1 MSQKEIIYNL
11 SQNEELKKDL
21 LQEIFSQKASNNKKN
36 LLKAFGRGIV
46 ANAFNYAGV
55 ILSVTSLYNAI
66 ITQKNVEI
74 TILMSGLVCG
84 LSTLVS
90 VMITALL
97 YGRSPGFNFLK
108 ESFLF
113 SGVKKDFIKLKYEK
127 PISLAGLNILK
138 KYLSFDEMKILLA
151 DKDNKLTYNSF
162 NLQDFQQEQK
172 ERVKIEQ
179 FKKKSDALVDNMYKN
194 NV

>member
-1 MSQKEIIYNL
+1 MSRKEIIYNL

-21 LQEIFSQKASNNKKN
+21 LQELFSQKISKNKKN
-36 LLKAFGRGIV
+36 LFKALGRGIL
-46 ANAFNYAGV
+46 ANVFNYAV
-55 ILSVTSLYNAI
+55 IFFSVTSLYNAI

-90 VMITALL
+90 VMITDML

-138 KYLSFDEMKILLA
+138 KYLSSDEMKILLA

-162 NLQDFQQEQK
+162 DLQVFQQEK
-172 ERVKIEQ
+172 EEILKIEQ
-179 FKKKSDALVDNMYKN
+179 HKKTSDALVDNMYKN
-194 NV
+194 NN